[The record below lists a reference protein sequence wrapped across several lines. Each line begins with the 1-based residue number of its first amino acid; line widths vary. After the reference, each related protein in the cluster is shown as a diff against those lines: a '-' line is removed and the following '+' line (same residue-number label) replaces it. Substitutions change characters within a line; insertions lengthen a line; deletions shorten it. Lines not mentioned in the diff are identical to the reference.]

1 MLIVA
6 GGNEGKIGI
15 YDVNTTKTIREWYSG
30 SKVNTIKWS
39 VDGLKIISGHE
50 DGKIKIWDK

>member
-15 YDVNTTKTIREWYSG
+15 YDANTAKTIREWYSG
-30 SKVNTIKWS
+30 NKVNAIKWS
-39 VDGLKIISGHE
+39 DDGLKIISGHE
-50 DGKIKIWDK
+50 DGKIKI